1 MIKRKTKHVF
11 LRFALAIAFFIGLYV
26 LYRVYVFET
35 EPIGQISGTEL
46 KLNGIT
52 YIAQMN
58 VEPIQ
63 QSFSQRVGRTQNN
76 DVIWKIDGENPRD
89 FVYVIGDMWQGTY
102 RRKSLTAPTFSINDI
117 AMIVSG
123 KRTST
128 DSELIQ
134 QVVSDLNS
142 THSMSVTI
150 PTTRKDY
157 TQYGIEIRLKSLP
170 GLTFPYLLIRE
181 GGHMYFETNMQNN
194 TFLNIDGTALQQWVE
209 QSSTQ

>member
-1 MIKRKTKHVF
+1 MIKRKTNHVF
-11 LRFALAIAFFIGLYV
+11 LGFALVLAFFIGLYV

-52 YIAQMN
+52 YIAEMN
-58 VEPIQ
+58 VKPIQ
-63 QSFSQRVGRTQNN
+63 QSCSQRVGRTQNG
-76 DVIWKIDGENPRD
+76 DVICKIDGESPRD
-89 FVYVIGDMWQGTY
+89 FVYVIGDMWQCTY
-102 RRKSLTAPTFSINDI
+102 RRESLPARTFTTDDI

-142 THSMSVTI
+142 GHSVPMTI
-150 PTTRKDY
+150 PTGGTDY
-157 TQYGIEIRLKSLP
+157 AQYGLEVRLKSLP
-170 GLTFPYLLIRE
+170 GLTFPYLLIRQ
-181 GGHMYFETNMQNN
+181 GGHLYLETNMQNN
-194 TFLNIDGTALQQWVE
+194 TFINIDGTALQRWVE
-209 QSSTQ
+209 QSTSR